1 MNQVEINAQW
11 EEAVKKESRGR
22 ILNENFDFNPK
33 NLLVITDKPTSI
45 NKLNSNP
52 NLKKEENKESMD
64 ALKKKLEVLTTIPKK
79 KYPYPM
85 TAAQEV
91 GWDDDILFKV
101 HVPKYHFNRITYNET
116 KYANDYVTTFHQSP
130 FALNKAKVDDKK

>member
-1 MNQVEINAQW
+1 MAEKPGGSRKNMNQVEINAQW

-45 NKLNSNP
+45 NKMGAGTN
-52 NLKKEENKESMD
+52 KEENKESMD
-64 ALKKKLEVLTTIPKK
+64 ALKKKLEVLTTVPKK

-85 TAAQEV
+85 TAA
-91 GWDDDILFKV
+91 
-101 HVPKYHFNRITYNET
+101 
-116 KYANDYVTTFHQSP
+116 
-130 FALNKAKVDDKK
+130 